1 MLRSHTLTFLTLF
14 ATLSLGACISED
26 ELLDSELEALLEA
39 DELDEEIVDD
49 EVGNDDLEIDD
60 SDDEDSDEAPT
71 LPAGPDTLSPK
82 PIPCDPPLPP
92 LEIAID
98 EDQAQSP
105 IKPLGYDASEVPDA
119 DDDCE
124 EGDEDCEDS
133 E

>member
-1 MLRSHTLTFLTLF
+1 MLRSHTLTFLTLL